1 MAQPAATVP
10 DESAVQAQTPKKELG
25 PVLKVA
31 AGPTKYLDDRLGIAG
46 LGRPFLRKVVPHH
59 WSVPLGVFALY
70 SFIVLLVCGVFLSS
84 WFKPSMAEIEYE
96 GTYELLR
103 GIQMSE
109 AYASTL
115 GLSFDI
121 RGGLLLRQMHHW
133 AAAVFVAAMLAHS
146 LRIFFTGAFRKPR
159 EINWLIGVA
168 MLTMGIINGFT
179 GYSLPDDLLSGT
191 GLRFV
196 DGLIRSIPDRK
207 STRLNSSHLVI
218 SYAVFCLKKKK

>member
-10 DESAVQAQTPKKELG
+10 DETAVQAQTPKKELG
-25 PVLKVA
+25 PVFKLA
-31 AGPTKYLDDRLGIAG
+31 SGPTKWLDDRTGTAG
-46 LGRPFLRKVVPHH
+46 LIRPYFRKVFPDH
-59 WSVPLGVFALY
+59 WSFLLGEIALY
-70 SFIVLLVCGVFLSS
+70 SFIVLILSGIFLTI

-115 GLSFDI
+115 SLSFDI

-133 AAAVFVAAMLAHS
+133 AAAVFVAAMLVHS

-159 EINWLIGVA
+159 EINWLIGVGHPRPRHNQRLHRL
-168 MLTMGIINGFT
+168 LTAGRPAVGHWPT
-179 GYSLPDDLLSGT
+179 VRGWLDPVDSGDWNL
-191 GLRFV
+191 G
-196 DGLIRSIPDRK
+196 
-207 STRLNSSHLVI
+207 
-218 SYAVFCLKKKK
+218 